1 MSSTIQAK
9 FITCCEATIQVN
21 LKNFVSNMKIVDS
34 IFRVLFMGWTLLI
47 LFSKLLKFSIC
58 LNYVL
63 FLKQQE
69 IQRLETYEIKYL
81 VVRDKIKGRKQLL
94 SISTQRL

>member
-1 MSSTIQAK
+1 
-9 FITCCEATIQVN
+9 
-21 LKNFVSNMKIVDS
+21 MKIVDS